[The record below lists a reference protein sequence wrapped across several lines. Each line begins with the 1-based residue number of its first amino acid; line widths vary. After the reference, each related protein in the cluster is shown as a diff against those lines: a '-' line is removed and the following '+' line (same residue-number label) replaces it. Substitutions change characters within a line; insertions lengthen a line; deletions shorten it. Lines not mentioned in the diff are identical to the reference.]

1 MSATLQSAVRPV
13 VPQRE
18 YVSKPQRL
26 ESVDMLRGA
35 IMIIMALDHVR
46 DYVYYPVDPVNM
58 QSTFPALFFTRWITH
73 FCAPLFMFLAGTGAF
88 LTLGRGKSKRDLA
101 WFLFSR
107 GVFLLVMEYVVMQLA
122 WNFSFHLLPIEFITL
137 SALGTAMIV
146 LSGAIFL
153 PRSVMI
159 GGSAAMVL
167 FHNAFDNYHAA
178 SWGSWY
184 WVWALLHEQNFIK
197 NKDGVVWL
205 LTGYPIIPW
214 IGVMALGFAFGSV
227 LKLEAGE
234 RHKTLYLLGGGLTL
248 AFIILRWTNWYGD
261 PQTWH
266 VYPAVSQT
274 VISFLNC
281 QKYPPS
287 LLYLLMTIGPGIAVL
302 PLLEKVKNRV
312 GQWVIVF
319 GRVPMFYYVLH
330 VFVVHAVA
338 VGLALAA
345 HKPAPWQPLWFFTTI
360 PANFGFSLWVVYL
373 IWIAI
378 IIALYPVCR
387 WYADLK
393 KRRKDWWL
401 GYL

>member
-1 MSATLQSAVRPV
+1 VSATLQPAVGSAPV
-13 VPQRE
+13 LQPE
-18 YVSKPQRL
+18 YVSKPKRI
-26 ESVDMLRGA
+26 ESVDMLRGG

-58 QSTFPALFFTRWITH
+58 QTTFPALFFTRWITH

-88 LTLGRGKSKRDLA
+88 LSLGRGRSKRDLA

-107 GVFLLVMEYVVMQLA
+107 GVFLLLAEYFIMQLA
-122 WNFSFHLLPIEFITL
+122 WNFSFHWLPIEFITL

-146 LSGAIFL
+146 LSGLIFV
-153 PRSVMI
+153 PRSLMI

-167 FHNAFDNYHAA
+167 FHNAFDGYHAA
-178 SWGSWY
+178 SWGHWY
-184 WVWALLHEQNFIK
+184 WVWALLHEQAFINGK
-197 NKDGVVWL
+197 HGLVL

-214 IGVMALGFAFGSV
+214 VGVMALGYAFGSV
-227 LKLEAGE
+227 FKMEASK
-234 RHKTLYLLGGGLTL
+234 RNRTLYSLGGSLTL
-248 AFIILRWTNWYGD
+248 GFFVLRFANLYGD
-261 PQTWH
+261 PLPWH
-266 VYPAVSQT
+266 VYPTTSQT
-274 VISFLNC
+274 VMAFFNC

-302 PLLEKVKNRV
+302 PLLEGLKNKV

-345 HKPAPWQPLWFFTTI
+345 HKPVPWTPLWFFATI
-360 PANFGFSLWVVYL
+360 PANFGFSLWVIYL
-373 IWIAI
+373 LWIAI
-378 IIALYPVCR
+378 IVALYPVCR